1 MFDANEGILNCYS
14 CETDENYKLKC
25 ILCKSNYILNNGECK
40 SLKELYPIEGCDY
53 IKKEKNNSYI
63 CALCKS
69 YYILIENNYTCVPKT
84 EETQNYDQGIYNIND
99 NIIDCTECSYNYELV
114 KDSNG
119 ISRCFHYKL
128 SYILSKC
135 LTIINKVSYENPFF
149 VCENCLILMF

>member
-25 ILCKSNYILNNGECK
+25 ILCKSNYILNNGQCK

-84 EETQNYDQGIYNIND
+84 EETQNYDQGIYNINE
-99 NIIDCTECSYNYELV
+99 NIIDCTECSDNYELV
-114 KDSNG
+114 KDLKRN
-119 ISRCFHYKL
+119 FKYVF
-128 SYILSKC
+128 
-135 LTIINKVSYENPFF
+135 IINYFIFYQNV
-149 VCENCLILMF
+149 